1 MASHGRRADGFSLV
15 EALVALTL
23 IGLASST
30 LLLATASTVQSGADS
45 TAETIA
51 RGIAEQIMDEI
62 LGQRYHESGGSARA
76 TLGPET
82 GETSSPQ
89 RTILFDD
96 TDDYANFSSTPLR
109 DDWGIARG
117 QGNGAGGLRASEF
130 RLPDNYFANWNVNVR
145 VSYVDEI
152 IPTKDLSGSA
162 TSVVRAV
169 RVQVTRNWN
178 GTAQELVTIR
188 RVIAYV
194 PAWQP

>member
-1 MASHGRRADGFSLV
+1 MAVYSKRASGFSLV

-30 LLLATASTVQSGADS
+30 LLLATASTVQSGADA
-45 TAETIA
+45 TAQTIA
-51 RGIAEQIMDEI
+51 RGIAEQVMDEI
-62 LGQRYHESGGSARA
+62 LGQRYHEPNGAARG

-82 GETSSPQ
+82 GESSTPP

-96 TDDYANFSSTPLR
+96 TDDYAGFTSSPLR
-109 DDWGIARG
+109 DAWGIALG
-117 QGNGAGGLRASEF
+117 QGNGLGGLRATEF
-130 RLPDNYFANWNVNVR
+130 RLPDSYFADWRVNVQ
-145 VSYVDEI
+145 VTYVDEDD
-152 IPTKDLSGSA
+152 PTTDLSGFA

-178 GTAQELVTIR
+178 GTAQDLATIR

-194 PAWQP
+194 PSVQP